1 MNIMFWVSL
10 LLMLLVAILILVRPL
25 LRTYRQQS
33 VAYRQSNLEL
43 YEDKLK
49 ELETDLGEGR
59 IDHERYQIAR
69 QEIDRELLQD
79 VPVES
84 RQTASL
90 HYSAS
95 LVRHPGLA
103 LVITVFLPMVSLLL
117 YMQLGMHAAGEDETQ
132 LQAQAETQMQAQ
144 AETGV
149 PATAKHPQL
158 QPGGTQPSVTDMVQA
173 LADRVNTNGG
183 TLEEWTM
190 LGRAYKHLG
199 EYAKSASAFEEA
211 VALNGSA
218 QLKLEQAEAMA
229 MLHNRRFTPASR
241 TLVLQALSQEPDNVN
256 ALWFAGVAEFQAAN
270 YRQSID
276 HLSRLSEVAQSD
288 EEVRKSIM
296 FYIAQAREKLAAAG
310 EEVPPMAQ
318 FAGAGA
324 AVGSATATDTAAADA
339 NAESAK
345 NTVIASGGASVQVHV
360 DVSDAVRSKYQGGD
374 TVFVYAKALR
384 GPKMPLAVQRITLDQ
399 LPTTVVL
406 DDSMAMM
413 QGMNMSA
420 FGSVMVSARVS
431 KSGSAITQSGDY
443 IGQAEVDDVTSADK
457 LDIVIDTLVP

>member
-1 MNIMFWVSL
+1 MNMMFWAAL
-10 LLMLLVAILILVRPL
+10 LLMLLVAIIILVYPL
-25 LRTYRQQS
+25 LRAFRQQS
-33 VAYRQSNLEL
+33 IAYRQSNLEL

-79 VPVES
+79 VPLES
-84 RQTASL
+84 RENASL
-90 HYSAS
+90 HYSAR

-103 LVITVFLPMVSLLL
+103 LVIAVFLPMVSLLI
-117 YMQLGMHAAGEDETQ
+117 YMQLGMHAAGEGNVQ
-132 LQAQAETQMQAQ
+132 VQAQAETAT
-144 AETGV
+144 ETE
-149 PATAKHPQL
+149 THPG
-158 QPGGTQPSVTDMVQA
+158 PGTQESIAKMVQA
-173 LADRVNTNGG
+173 LADRVNANGG

-190 LGRAYKHLG
+190 LGRAYKHMG
-199 EYAKSASAFEEA
+199 EYAKSATAFEEA

-218 QLKLEQAEAMA
+218 QLMLEQAEAIA
-229 MLHNRRFTPASR
+229 MQHNRRFTPASR
-241 TLVLQALSQEPDNVN
+241 TLALKALAQEPDNVN
-256 ALWFAGVAEFQAAN
+256 ALWFAGVAEFQAGN

-276 HLSRLSEVAQSD
+276 HLSKLTDVAQSD
-288 EEVRKSIM
+288 EEVGKSIKL
-296 FYIAQAREKLAAAG
+296 YISQARDKLAAAG
-310 EEVPPMAQ
+310 EQVPPMVQ
-318 FAGAGA
+318 FADASTTSTSPMVARAG
-324 AVGSATATDTAAADA
+324 ATATNTESPKTSTAA
-339 NAESAK
+339 
-345 NTVIASGGASVQVHV
+345 TGASVQVHV
-360 DVSDAVRSKYQGGD
+360 DVSDAVRGKYQGGD

-420 FGSVMVSARVS
+420 FGSVMISARLS

-443 IGQAEVDDVTSADK
+443 IGQAEVADVSNAGK
-457 LDIVIDTLVP
+457 VNIVIDTQVP